1 MFPPFK
7 ENGMQMRAEEVAKNR
22 HIANRRIIVENAI
35 ERMKNYDV
43 LHKKLPIKFAES
55 IIISDI
61 VKVVA
66 ICRNF
71 GPPLR

>member
-1 MFPPFK
+1 MTSG
-7 ENGMQMRAEEVAKNR
+7 NVALNR
-22 HIANRRIIVENAI
+22 KIANRRIIVENAI
-35 ERMKNYDV
+35 GRMKTFDI

-55 IIISDI
+55 GLVSHI

-66 ICRNF
+66 ILANF